1 MKAEHRHELK
11 TNELA
16 EWIAHLPQWAKEN
29 VRIIIIVSAVVVLGA
44 GSYFYYRYQKN
55 VVSARRQLRL
65 TELAS
70 QVSQGKRNILTTRAT
85 RGLDISFT
93 LLQLADDLENF
104 AQNAKNDQMAALAL
118 IKQAEA
124 LRAELHFRGITV
136 SKQEITTQIR
146 RAKESYNEAL
156 EKSFAN
162 PSLTAM
168 ARFGLG
174 LCEEELGNFDRARQ
188 IYSDL
193 LATTDLESTTAFV
206 QAKQRVETM
215 ADYKQNVVFRPS
227 PRPRPTPPPPITQP
241 PPLTPL
247 DINRADGNRTDDERA
262 DINRTGAPSPDRNL
276 DDINV
281 GEP

>member
-124 LRAELHFRGITV
+124 LRSGVLL
-136 SKQEITTQIR
+136 S
-146 RAKESYNEAL
+146 
-156 EKSFAN
+156 AN
-162 PSLTAM
+162 
-168 ARFGLG
+168 AR
-174 LCEEELGNFDRARQ
+174 
-188 IYSDL
+188 
-193 LATTDLESTTAFV
+193 
-206 QAKQRVETM
+206 
-215 ADYKQNVVFRPS
+215 
-227 PRPRPTPPPPITQP
+227 
-241 PPLTPL
+241 
-247 DINRADGNRTDDERA
+247 
-262 DINRTGAPSPDRNL
+262 
-276 DDINV
+276 
-281 GEP
+281 

>member
-16 EWIAHLPQWAKEN
+16 EWIANLPQWAKEN
-29 VRIIIIVSAVVVLGA
+29 LRIIIIVSTVVVLGG

-93 LLQLADDLENF
+93 LLQLADDLGKF
-104 AQNAKNDQMAALAL
+104 AQDAKNDQMAAFAL

-124 LRAELHFRGITV
+124 LRAELHFRGATV
-136 SKQEITTQIR
+136 SKREITTQIR
-146 RAKESYNEAL
+146 QAKESYNQAL
-156 EKSFAN
+156 EKSLAN

-168 ARFGLG
+168 AKFGLG
-174 LCEEELGNFDRARQ
+174 LCEEELGNFDGARQ

-206 QAKQRVETM
+206 QAKQRLETM

-227 PRPRPTPPPPITQP
+227 PRPRPTPPTPMTPP
-241 PPLTPL
+241 PPLTAL

-262 DINRTGAPSPDRNL
+262 DVNRTDTPSADRGL